1 MGGISMPGVTE
12 SGAVVRY
19 EGSSPGTDIW
29 GYTQANFLVA
39 LPGRNAR
46 EAAILMNEP
55 AGAFLAAQLGLE
67 DSAETRDALA
77 RALGEA
83 WFPELFV
90 RGADIESIVTVSRAF
105 LNNHPEMIEAVRRA
119 LA

>member
-1 MGGISMPGVTE
+1 MTGATE
-12 SGAVVRY
+12 VAQAIVRY

-29 GYTQANFLVA
+29 GYTQANFLIA
-39 LPGRNAR
+39 RPGRSAR

-55 AGAFLAAQLGLE
+55 AGRFLVAELGLE
-67 DSAETRDALA
+67 DSTEVRDALA

-83 WFPELFV
+83 WFPALVE
-90 RGADIESIVTVSRAF
+90 RGGDVESIVTVSRGF
-105 LNNHPEMIEAVRRA
+105 LDNHPEIVDAVRKA

>member
-1 MGGISMPGVTE
+1 MPGATE
-12 SGAVVRY
+12 SPAIVRY

-39 LPGRNAR
+39 IPGRNSK
-46 EAAILMNEP
+46 ESAILMNEP
-55 AGAFLAAQLGLE
+55 AGKFLEAELGLE
-67 DSAETRDALA
+67 DSAEVRDALA

-83 WFPELFV
+83 WFPVLVE
-90 RGADIESIVTVSRAF
+90 RGGDVESIVTVSRGF
-105 LNNHPEMIEAVRRA
+105 LDNHPEVIDAVRKA

>member
-1 MGGISMPGVTE
+1 M
-12 SGAVVRY
+12 VRY

-39 LPGRNAR
+39 IPGRNAR
-46 EAAILMNEP
+46 ESAILMNEP
-55 AGAFLAAQLGLE
+55 AGKFLAAELGLA
-67 DSAETRDALA
+67 DSTETRDALA

-83 WFPELFV
+83 WFPALFE
-90 RGADIESIVTVSRAF
+90 RGADIESIVTVSRGF
-105 LNNHPEMIEAVRRA
+105 LDNHPEVIEAVRKA